1 MKTESSVAR
10 IVGNAIRKYLGLS
23 VLLVLVIVLSVG
35 FALLPPLVL
44 EKIVDTLTVG
54 DNLLFSMAV

>member
-35 FALLPPLVL
+35 FALLPPLFC
-44 EKIVDTLTVG
+44 EGAQLTK
-54 DNLLFSMAV
+54 